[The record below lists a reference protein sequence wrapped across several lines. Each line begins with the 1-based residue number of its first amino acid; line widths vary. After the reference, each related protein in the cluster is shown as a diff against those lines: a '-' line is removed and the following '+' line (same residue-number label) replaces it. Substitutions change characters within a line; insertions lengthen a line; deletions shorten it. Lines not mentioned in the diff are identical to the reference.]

1 MLPEVG
7 HFLLVLAAVTSL
19 FSAPV
24 VFTGIARKKPFY
36 RDFWRPAL
44 TVTIVSLVAS
54 IAILSYA
61 FMTDDFSV
69 DYVADNSNTHL
80 MTAYK
85 FAALWSGHEG
95 SMMLFT
101 ALTALGAGV
110 LASLLKKEAVLA
122 AWSEG
127 YMLLITAGFSFF
139 LLLTSNP
146 FLRNLPNVPVE
157 GRDLNPVLQDIG
169 MIVHPPVL
177 FTGYAGLALMF
188 ALVCGL
194 LSMKRMFKNDTA
206 LLAVEKLSL
215 WTWAFLTAGNMLGSW
230 WAYNE
235 LGWGG
240 WWFWDPVE
248 NASFIPWL
256 TTGALLHALIVLK
269 HRAQLQ
275 RLSIFLGLTGF
286 ALVLFGTF
294 VVRSGV
300 MQSVHAF
307 ASDPARGTALL
318 TLMLVILI
326 PAALLYTA
334 RLPSLRTAWDKPL
347 TNDDILLIGG
357 VFLLSASAFCVFFGS
372 VYPLIYEGLV
382 GRMLTVGAPYF
393 NSFFVPMTILAA
405 LGIALTQTGV
415 ENGKKALLSA
425 GLAAIL
431 AGGIVGYAKPLDYTT
446 AFGALFAGFWILTS
460 AAIGRRLSKIALLA
474 HIGVAVSIFGATG
487 VGQYEQEALVR
498 MGPGQGRPLGDVV
511 FVYRETLPVEKPS
524 YYGVA
529 AYIEVLD
536 LKTEDVV
543 TVLMPERQT
552 FRANGM
558 RMSAAGIDHGLMKD
572 YYVSMGNQLSD
583 EEWLVRLTIKPLASW
598 IWGGGCLMI
607 LAAFAA
613 LFKRRQKAI
622 EKEKEF
628 A

>member
-24 VFTGIARKKPFY
+24 VFAGIAKKKPFF

-44 TVTIVSLVAS
+44 VVTIVSLVVS
-54 IAILSYA
+54 TAILSYA

-101 ALTALGAGV
+101 VLTALGAGV
-110 LASLLKKEAVLA
+110 LARLLKKEAVLA

-127 YMLLITAGFSFF
+127 YMLLITAGFSYF

-206 LLAVEKLSL
+206 LLAVEKLAL

-269 HRAQLQ
+269 HRTQLQ
-275 RLSIFLGLTGF
+275 RLSILLGLTGF

-334 RLPSLRTAWDKPL
+334 RLPTLRTAWNKPL
-347 TNDDILLIGG
+347 TNDDILLMGG
-357 VFLLSASAFCVFFGS
+357 VFLLSAAAFCVFFGS
-372 VYPLIYEGLV
+372 VYPLIYESLA

-405 LGIALTQTGV
+405 LAIALTQTGV
-415 ENGKKALLSA
+415 ENWKKALLSA
-425 GLAAIL
+425 SLAAIL

-511 FVYRETLPVEKPS
+511 FVYRETLPVEKSS

-536 LKTEDVV
+536 LKTEDVI
-543 TVLMPERQT
+543 TVLLPERQT

-558 RMSAAGIDHGLMKD
+558 RMSAAGIDHGVLKD

-613 LFKRRQKAI
+613 LFKRRKKAI
-622 EKEKEF
+622 EKEKEI

>member
-19 FSAPV
+19 FAAPV
-24 VFTGIARKKPFY
+24 VFVGIVKEKPFL

-44 TVTIVSLVAS
+44 LVTAVSLLLSTVT
-54 IAILSYA
+54 LSVA

-69 DYVADNSNTHL
+69 DYVADNSNTRL

-101 ALTALGAGV
+101 LLNALGAGA
-110 LASLLKKEAVLA
+110 LALLLKKERVLA
-122 AWSEG
+122 AWSEA

-139 LLLTSNP
+139 LLFTSNP

-169 MIVHPPVL
+169 MIVHPPIL

-194 LSMKRMFKNDTA
+194 LSMKRMFRNDTA

-269 HRAQLQ
+269 RRAQLQ
-275 RLSIFLGLTGF
+275 RLSILLGLTGF

-326 PAALLYTA
+326 PASLLYTA
-334 RLPSLRTAWDKPL
+334 RAASLRTVWDKPL
-347 TNDDILLIGG
+347 TNDDILLMGG
-357 VFLLSASAFCVFFGS
+357 VFLLSAAAFCVFFGS
-372 VYPLIYEGLV
+372 VYPLIYEAFAG
-382 GRMLTVGAPYF
+382 GMLTVGAPYF

-405 LGIALTQTGV
+405 VGIALTQTGV
-415 ENGKKALLSA
+415 DDWKKPLISA
-425 GLAAIL
+425 ALAALI
-431 AGGIVGYAKPLDYTT
+431 AGAVVGFAKPLDYVT

-460 AAIGRRLSKIALLA
+460 ALVGRRLSKIALLA

-487 VGQYEQEALVR
+487 VGQYESEALVR
-498 MGPGQGRPLGDVV
+498 MGPGQGRPLEDVV

-536 LKTEDVV
+536 RKTENVV
-543 TVLMPERQT
+543 TVLLPERQT

-558 RMSAAGIDHGLMKD
+558 HMSAAGIDHGFLQD

-607 LAAFAA
+607 LVAFAA
-613 LFKRRQKAI
+613 LIKRRKQSA
-622 EKEKEF
+622 EKEKNR
-628 A
+628 

>member
-24 VFTGIARKKPFY
+24 VFAGIAKKKPFF

-44 TVTIVSLVAS
+44 VVTIVSLVVS
-54 IAILSYA
+54 TAILSYA

-101 ALTALGAGV
+101 VLTALGAGV
-110 LASLLKKEAVLA
+110 LARLLKKEAVLA

-194 LSMKRMFKNDTA
+194 LSMKRMFRNDTA
-206 LLAVEKLSL
+206 LLAVEKLAL

-275 RLSIFLGLTGF
+275 RLSILLGLTGF

-347 TNDDILLIGG
+347 TNDDILLMGG
-357 VFLLSASAFCVFFGS
+357 VFLLSAAAFCVFFGS
-372 VYPLIYEGLV
+372 VYPLIYESLA

-405 LGIALTQTGV
+405 LAIALTQTGV
-415 ENGKKALLSA
+415 ENWKKALLSA
-425 GLAAIL
+425 SLAAIL

-536 LKTEDVV
+536 LKTEDVI
-543 TVLMPERQT
+543 TVLLPERQT

-558 RMSAAGIDHGLMKD
+558 RMSAAGIDHGVLKD

-613 LFKRRQKAI
+613 LFKRRKKAI
-622 EKEKEF
+622 EKEKEI